1 MTKNPPRPCRLFAGA
16 IVLGALAGSAALPAS
31 AQNAAKTGAPPN
43 LDLSAPGV
51 AWAGFAAVHQENV
64 MGQCRNRER
73 DGPVFSVS

>member
-1 MTKNPPRPCRLFAGA
+1 MTKNLPRPRRLFAGA
-16 IVLGALAGSAALPAS
+16 IVLGVLVGFAALPVG
-31 AQNAAKTGAPPN
+31 AQDVANTGAPPN